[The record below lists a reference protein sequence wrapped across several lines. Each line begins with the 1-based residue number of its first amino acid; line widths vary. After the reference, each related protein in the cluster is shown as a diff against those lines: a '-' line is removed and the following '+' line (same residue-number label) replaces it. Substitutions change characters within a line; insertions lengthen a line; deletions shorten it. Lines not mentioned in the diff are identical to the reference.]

1 MRRKPSVRYLLG
13 RGSANDSERSDAFKP
28 WVKVLLVTVLV
39 TIAAMAA
46 MVLGP
51 IIWPIAEGGLSPPR
65 ASWPSS

>member
-1 MRRKPSVRYLLG
+1 L
-13 RGSANDSERSDAFKP
+13 KP